1 MVNLLDYVE
10 ESEAL
15 EDFMKSRSQ
24 RSQSLKEVRKARRN
38 SEVEIIAIA
47 SYSSQLQ
54 LSLGSE
60 IPVRLSVC
68 LSVNKNYGTSRHL
81 IFPKLGQK
89 LEDNK

>member
-1 MVNLLDYVE
+1 MVNLLNYVE

-47 SYSSQLQ
+47 SYSSQRQLRSGLVLSVFVRLGP
-54 LSLGSE
+54 LSLFVENRAKDFSDFLHE
-60 IPVRLSVC
+60 CSL
-68 LSVNKNYGTSRHL
+68 L
-81 IFPKLGQK
+81 
-89 LEDNK
+89 